1 MGLLLNF
8 APHTFPDPVAIDF
21 KATEGESNLT
31 KCYFQPKV
39 LIFNTEK
46 EKNLQQLLVHGI
58 EALTQRLLLL
68 LLQLALAQV
77 AAEVLRANAV
87 IPVGFPLLRSPL
99 LLLIVCLAKYY
110 GIPFL
115 CLTPK
120 KRKCVKP

>member
-1 MGLLLNF
+1 M
-8 APHTFPDPVAIDF
+8 
-21 KATEGESNLT
+21 
-31 KCYFQPKV
+31 
-39 LIFNTEK
+39 
-46 EKNLQQLLVHGI
+46 QQLLVHGI

-120 KRKCVKP
+120 KRKKCETLKKLK

>member
-1 MGLLLNF
+1 M
-8 APHTFPDPVAIDF
+8 
-21 KATEGESNLT
+21 
-31 KCYFQPKV
+31 
-39 LIFNTEK
+39 
-46 EKNLQQLLVHGI
+46 QQLLVDGVD
-58 EALTQRLLLL
+58 ALTQRLLLL

-120 KRKCVKP
+120 KRKSVKP

>member
-1 MGLLLNF
+1 M
-8 APHTFPDPVAIDF
+8 
-21 KATEGESNLT
+21 
-31 KCYFQPKV
+31 
-39 LIFNTEK
+39 
-46 EKNLQQLLVHGI
+46 QQLLVHGI

-87 IPVGFPLLRSPL
+87 IPVGFPLLRNPLL

-120 KRKCVKP
+120 KRKNVKP